1 MQKKN
6 EMLIEAPDFKNFIV
20 VGDRVL
26 IKPKPGNE
34 QTKSGLYLPP
44 TVKEKENVRS
54 GWIIKTGP
62 GYPVPNPTEI
72 DEPWKQDNDEKQ
84 YFPLQAK
91 EGDLAVYLQASSYE
105 IEFKNE
111 KYVIIPHNAILLL
124 VRDEGLFE

>member
-1 MQKKN
+1 M
-6 EMLIEAPDFKNFIV
+6 IVEAGDFKSFIV

-34 QTKSGLYLPP
+34 RTDSGLYLPP
-44 TVKEKENVRS
+44 SVKEKENIRS
-54 GWIIKTGP
+54 GYIIKVGP

-72 DEPWKQDNDEKQ
+72 DEPWKQDMEEKQ

-105 IEFKNE
+105 IEFKKE
-111 KYVIIPHNAILLL
+111 KYAIIPHNAILLL

>member
-1 MQKKN
+1 MK
-6 EMLIEAPDFKNFIV
+6 IEAADFKNFIV

-26 IKPKPGNE
+26 VKPKPGNDRTE
-34 QTKSGLYLPP
+34 SGLYLPP
-44 TVKEKENVRS
+44 TVKEKESVRS
-54 GWIIKTGP
+54 GYVIKTGP

-72 DEPWKQDNDEKQ
+72 DEPWKKSNEDKQ
-84 YFPLQAK
+84 YFPLQAR
-91 EGDLAVYLQASSYE
+91 EGDLAVYLQSSSFE